1 MTLQLYNADC
11 LEQMKSIPDKS
22 IDLIICD
29 LPYGCL
35 SGRAIGKNAEEKG
48 CFGATRKRFI
58 NGVDTGTL
66 IKQESGSF
74 AGCDWD
80 IKINLDLFWEQ
91 IRRIRKNDHTPCL
104 HFCSTKFG
112 YDLIKSNEK
121 EFRYDIVWCKSNAVG
136 FLAANKKP
144 MSAHEMIYVFSK
156 KGSNYNRI
164 DIEGD
169 FPAVSGGSGTVLN
182 QFNAKRTGKTLAGSR
197 CIKSWIE
204 IANKKDKN
212 GHPTAKPIEIY
223 KWLISRYSNE
233 GDTVLDPTFGSCNS
247 GVVCQELKRNYIG
260 IEMNKEFFDKAQKIK
275 V

>member
-58 NGVDTGTL
+58 DGKDTGTL

-112 YDLIKSNEK
+112 YDLIK
-121 EFRYDIVWCKSNAVG
+121 
-136 FLAANKKP
+136 
-144 MSAHEMIYVFSK
+144 
-156 KGSNYNRI
+156 
-164 DIEGD
+164 
-169 FPAVSGGSGTVLN
+169 
-182 QFNAKRTGKTLAGSR
+182 
-197 CIKSWIE
+197 
-204 IANKKDKN
+204 
-212 GHPTAKPIEIY
+212 
-223 KWLISRYSNE
+223 
-233 GDTVLDPTFGSCNS
+233 
-247 GVVCQELKRNYIG
+247 
-260 IEMNKEFFDKAQKIK
+260 
-275 V
+275 